1 MPYERNKQPLQFI
14 IDPMVVFQ
22 LWLASCSGF
31 MIELQQ
37 GDLALQNSCIRSFF
51 CLFLLLFITQLAIA
65 SNSKNEPSQAERIRQ
80 LERRIAVL
88 EKNENKEQKAEK
100 SRPQDPV
107 LALPQLSLREKYDTA
122 PIYNQDLAMMKMRQ
136 KYESQLRQKG
146 IQPLPYPRIELG
158 GSIIV
163 LGTVKEPPDVPP
175 RNGRTQSDI
184 NLSGA
189 NLNITSEIMPV
200 LLGAMRI
207 SYNPN
212 SAEKFDETTITTRV
226 ANSTIFLNT
235 AFLTLGELNRFPFYL
250 SGGQMFLPF
259 GEYSSSSLFAPLS
272 ARLGRFRERPILLG
286 FQQPGTQNGFN
297 ASIFAF
303 EGDAFTNQKN
313 GVINN
318 GGANIGYVLENP
330 YFKFS
335 TGASYIF
342 NIADSGGMQNTGA
355 STIVSDAGEYVDND
369 YLDFEGGID
378 SDVPL
383 IAFRGFGANELLVHR
398 VPAYD
403 ARAKISIE
411 RLHLTFYGEFVQT
424 TSPFA
429 IENLSFNDEGAQP
442 SAWNAEG
449 SINFL
454 IFDKKSSITVIY
466 GQSEQSLALNL
477 PQSTIGV
484 SFNIRPQKYVSLTL
498 GYQYDKAYPVGDT
511 ATGQLL
517 PVSSIRFLGTTTKTT
532 TLQVNA
538 RF

>member
-1 MPYERNKQPLQFI
+1 M
-14 IDPMVVFQ
+14 
-22 LWLASCSGF
+22 
-31 MIELQQ
+31 
-37 GDLALQNSCIRSFF
+37 
-51 CLFLLLFITQLAIA
+51 TQSAIA
-65 SNSKNEPSQAERIRQ
+65 SNSKDELSQAERIRR
-80 LERRIAVL
+80 LEQRIAVL
-88 EKNENKEQKAEK
+88 EKKEQKAEK
-100 SRPQDPV
+100 NKPQDPV
-107 LALPQLSLREKYDTA
+107 LALPQINARDKYDTA

-136 KYESQLRQKG
+136 KYDSQLRQKG
-146 IQPLPYPRIELG
+146 IQPLPYPHIELG
-158 GSIIV
+158 GSIIG
-163 LGTVKEPPDVPP
+163 LATVKQPPDVPP
-175 RNGRTQSDI
+175 RDGRTQSDI

-189 NLNITSEIMPV
+189 NLNVTSEIMPV

-235 AFLTLGELNRFPFYL
+235 AFLTLGDLNRFPLYL

-259 GEYSSSSLFAPLS
+259 GEYNSSLLFAPLS
-272 ARLGRFRERPILLG
+272 ARLGRFRQRPILLG

-330 YFKFS
+330 HFKLS

-369 YLDFEGGID
+369 YLDFEGGQD
-378 SDVPL
+378 SDIPL
-383 IAFRGFGANELLVHR
+383 IAFRGFGARELLVHR

-403 ARAKISIE
+403 ARAKISLDD
-411 RLHLTFYGEFVQT
+411 LHLTFYGEFVQT
-424 TSPFA
+424 TCPFA

-449 SINFL
+449 SINFM
-454 IFDKKSSITVIY
+454 IFDKKSSITVGY

-484 SFNIRPQKYVSLTL
+484 SFNIKPQKFVSLTL
-498 GYQYDKAYPVGDT
+498 GYQYDTAYPVGDT

-517 PVSSIRFLGTTTKTT
+517 PVSSARFLGTTTKTT